1 MASYYDYVLAL
12 IPVAMLTVTGLL
24 TALGWSLVAA
34 APVGATAATLVIG
47 HAMFVN
53 APTDPAPET
62 PAPDVAPPTA
72 D

>member
-1 MASYYDYVLAL
+1 MVGYFDYVLAL

-24 TALGWSLVAA
+24 TALGWSLVTA
-34 APVGATAATLVIG
+34 APVGAVASSLVIG

-53 APTDPAPET
+53 APTDAPAS
-62 PAPDVAPPTA
+62 DVAPPAA